1 MAESAQLSH
10 EDTIDLIVRAQQ
22 GDDGATER
30 LLNGNIALV
39 RSIVRRFIGRG
50 AEYDDLFQIGCL
62 GLVKAIR
69 RFDVSFDVRFST
81 YAVPMIAGE
90 IKRFL
95 RDDGM
100 IKVSRTLKELAARA
114 AAAKE
119 KLSNALGREPA
130 IEEIAREIGA
140 AAEDV
145 LMALESARPHI
156 SIYEPVYGEDSDT
169 LVIDTAAAKDDT
181 LDAVD
186 RVMLKELVCAL
197 EPRERQL
204 IILRYFMDK
213 TQIEIAGLMGV
224 SQVQVSRM
232 ESRILKKLRL
242 LCE

>member
-95 RDDGM
+95 
-100 IKVSRTLKELAARA
+100 
-114 AAAKE
+114 
-119 KLSNALGREPA
+119 
-130 IEEIAREIGA
+130 
-140 AAEDV
+140 
-145 LMALESARPHI
+145 
-156 SIYEPVYGEDSDT
+156 
-169 LVIDTAAAKDDT
+169 
-181 LDAVD
+181 
-186 RVMLKELVCAL
+186 
-197 EPRERQL
+197 
-204 IILRYFMDK
+204 
-213 TQIEIAGLMGV
+213 
-224 SQVQVSRM
+224 
-232 ESRILKKLRL
+232 
-242 LCE
+242 

>member
-1 MAESAQLSH
+1 
-10 EDTIDLIVRAQQ
+10 
-22 GDDGATER
+22 
-30 LLNGNIALV
+30 
-39 RSIVRRFIGRG
+39 
-50 AEYDDLFQIGCL
+50 
-62 GLVKAIR
+62 
-69 RFDVSFDVRFST
+69 
-81 YAVPMIAGE
+81 
-90 IKRFL
+90 
-95 RDDGM
+95 M

-186 RVMLKELVCAL
+186 RVMLKKLVCAL